1 VEKIATGEQSGTWG
15 STTNTNLDL
24 IDEAIDGVASVA
36 LSTTSYTMTTA
47 DGATSDGRHKVIKFT
62 GSPGGTCTV
71 TIGPNDM
78 QKVYIIRNTSDQ
90 IVTLTQGSGG
100 NVSVA
105 SGSSALVHCD
115 GAGAS
120 AAVIDINTTP
130 ADDSVTAAKI
140 AADAV
145 GSSEIAAD
153 AVGSSEIA
161 ADAVGSSEIAA
172 NAVGSS
178 ELADDAVD
186 TAAIA
191 DNAVTLAKMAHGTDG
206 NLITYDTTGAP
217 ANVATGSSGQLLTSN
232 GAGAAPTFQTAA
244 SVVADAVYPVGAIF
258 TTVTAYADSAAVVSA
273 IGGTTW
279 VAFGAGKVLV
289 GVDTG
294 DSDFDTVEETGGAKT
309 HTLTT
314 AEMPAHTHNG
324 NNDNTGGADNPGG
337 DPRTLKQSGSDNTGS
352 TGGGGAHNNVQPYIT
367 VYMWKRTV

>member
-153 AVGSSEIA
+153 AVGSSE
-161 ADAVGSSEIAA
+161 
-172 NAVGSS
+172 
-178 ELADDAVD
+178 LADDAVD

-232 GAGAAPTFQTAA
+232 GAGAAPTFQTNVT
-244 SVVADAVYPVGAIF
+244 SSGDIVAGNDGSGNLKWGTSGANTVG
-258 TTVTAYADSAAVVSA
+258 TNS
-273 IGGTTW
+273 
-279 VAFGAGKVLV
+279 
-289 GVDTG
+289 TG
-294 DSDFDTVEETGGAKT
+294 DRTIESTTAGTPTGGSS
-309 HTLTT
+309 
-314 AEMPAHTHNG
+314 
-324 NNDNTGGADNPGG
+324 G
-337 DPRTLKQSGSDNTGS
+337 D
-352 TGGGGAHNNVQPYIT
+352 I
-367 VYMWKRTV
+367 VYQY

>member
-130 ADDSVTAAKI
+130 ADDSITAAK
-140 AADAV
+140 
-145 GSSEIAAD
+145 IAAD

-178 ELADDAVD
+178 EIAANAVGSSEIAANAVTLAKMAHGTDGELITYDATGAPATVAVGTSGQLLTSNGAGVAPTFQ
-186 TAAIA
+186 TATIA

-206 NLITYDTTGAP
+206 NLITYNASGAP

-232 GAGAAPTFQTAA
+232 GAGAAPTFQTL
-244 SVVADAVYPVGAIF
+244 SVGANGTGARTIEA
-258 TTVTAYADSAAVVSA
+258 TT
-273 IGGTTW
+273 
-279 VAFGAGKVLV
+279 AGVP
-289 GVDTG
+289 
-294 DSDFDTVEETGGAKT
+294 TGGSS
-309 HTLTT
+309 
-314 AEMPAHTHNG
+314 
-324 NNDNTGGADNPGG
+324 G
-337 DPRTLKQSGSDNTGS
+337 D
-352 TGGGGAHNNVQPYIT
+352 IT
-367 VYMWKRTV
+367 YQY

>member
-130 ADDSVTAAKI
+130 ADDSITAAKI

-161 ADAVGSSEIAA
+161 AD
-172 NAVGSS
+172 AVGSS

-232 GAGAAPTFQTAA
+232 GAGAAPTFQTNVT
-244 SVVADAVYPVGAIF
+244 SSGDIVAGNDGSGNLKWGTSGANTVG
-258 TTVTAYADSAAVVSA
+258 TNST
-273 IGGTTW
+273 
-279 VAFGAGKVLV
+279 
-289 GVDTG
+289 
-294 DSDFDTVEETGGAKT
+294 GAKT
-309 HTLTT
+309 VSTSS
-314 AEMPAHTHNG
+314 PSGGSNG
-324 NNDNTGGADNPGG
+324 DVWY
-337 DPRTLKQSGSDNTGS
+337 KVS
-352 TGGGGAHNNVQPYIT
+352 
-367 VYMWKRTV
+367 